1 LQRLHD
7 ANDFGGLFAAI
18 RKERGYSMGKK
29 AAADTPTLEDFVPHF
44 QNLFANESS
53 STPDHER
60 YLPTQHTVKEEL
72 GQPFTKNELL
82 TALMIT
88 KSKSAQ

>member
-1 LQRLHD
+1 MQRLHD
-7 ANDFGGLFAAI
+7 SNDIGGLFAAI

-29 AAADTPTLEDFVPHF
+29 SAVDTPTLEQFVPHF

-60 YLPTQHTVKEEL
+60 YLPVQHSVKQEL
-72 GQPFTKNELL
+72 GQPFGEGPR
-82 TALMIT
+82 
-88 KSKSAQ
+88 